1 MDKKEIEKKI
11 TLALDE
17 LRPFL
22 KDDGGDVEFVNINSS
37 NEISLRLIG
46 ACKDCSMSKTTTAGI
61 KNAIKQAVPE
71 VNEINILLS

>member
-1 MDKKEIEKKI
+1 MNKKEIEKKI
-11 TLALDE
+11 NIALDE

-22 KDDGGDVEFVNINSS
+22 KDDGGDVEFININNS
-37 NEISLRLIG
+37 NEINLRLIG
-46 ACKDCSMSKTTTAGI
+46 ACKDCSMSKTTMAGI

>member
-22 KDDGGDVEFVNINSS
+22 KDDGGDVELVNINSS
-37 NEISLRLIG
+37 NDISLRLIG

>member
-1 MDKKEIEKKI
+1 MDKKVIEKKI
-11 TLALDE
+11 NLALNE

-22 KDDGGDVEFVNINSS
+22 KDDGGDVEFVNINDF
-37 NEISLRLIG
+37 NDINLRLVG

-71 VNEINILLS
+71 IGEIKILLS

>member
-1 MDKKEIEKKI
+1 MEKKEIEKKI
-11 TLALDE
+11 NLALDE

-22 KDDGGDVEFVNINSS
+22 RDDGGDVEFVNINHS
-37 NEISLRLIG
+37 NDINLRLVG

-71 VNEINILLS
+71 IGEIKILLS

>member
-11 TLALDE
+11 NTALDE

-22 KDDGGDVEFVNINSS
+22 KDDGGDVEFVNINNS
-37 NEISLRLIG
+37 NEISLRLVG

-61 KNAIKQAVPE
+61 KNAIKLAVPE
-71 VNEINILLS
+71 VSDINILLS

>member
-1 MDKKEIEKKI
+1 MDKIEIEKKI
-11 TLALDE
+11 THALNE

-46 ACKDCSMSKTTTAGI
+46 ACKDCSMSKTTIAGI

-71 VNEINILLS
+71 VSEISILLS